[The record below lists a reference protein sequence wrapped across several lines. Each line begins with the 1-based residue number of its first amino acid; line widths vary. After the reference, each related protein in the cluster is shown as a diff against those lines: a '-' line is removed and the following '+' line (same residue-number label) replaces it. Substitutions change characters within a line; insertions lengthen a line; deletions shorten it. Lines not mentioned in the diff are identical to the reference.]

1 MSIQYKNLPREH
13 HINWLYRSMAV
24 LLHPKPKFRFNLS
37 KTAVVL
43 IAMSLTAVTMTSNV
57 AAAAENTTPVAAQSG
72 SNAAPGQPN
81 GASTPEQ
88 TPPVDYF
95 TNTAE
100 VEAKV
105 LAKLIQAEESSIT
118 ISNFL
123 NFAAGQIGKPY
134 VFGRTGPKSFD
145 CSGLVYY
152 CLNQTGLSV
161 DCTTASGF
169 SKDKDWEKIASMDD
183 LKPGDIM
190 FFSTGG
196 KNVGHT
202 GIYIGD
208 GEMIDASSSNGEV
221 VQRSCITSYWENHF
235 VFARRPFSVL

>member
-1 MSIQYKNLPREH
+1 
-13 HINWLYRSMAV
+13 MAV

-57 AAAAENTTPVAAQSG
+57 AAAAENTAPVAAQLG

-88 TPPVDYF
+88 TPP
-95 TNTAE
+95 
-100 VEAKV
+100 
-105 LAKLIQAEESSIT
+105 
-118 ISNFL
+118 
-123 NFAAGQIGKPY
+123 
-134 VFGRTGPKSFD
+134 
-145 CSGLVYY
+145 
-152 CLNQTGLSV
+152 V

-196 KNVGHT
+196 KKS
-202 GIYIGD
+202 I
-208 GEMIDASSSNGEV
+208 SR
-221 VQRSCITSYWENHF
+221 Q
-235 VFARRPFSVL
+235 